1 MHFRISHEM
10 EYWQMAITN
19 HIEGVAA
26 YQVAFHEVKGY
37 KSYETAQKRG
47 EEIARNR
54 SDVSYRWCVIALPNG
69 RFAPLVIVNDK
80 VPGGPGLFLGE
91 RNVCITN

>member
-1 MHFRISHEM
+1 M
-10 EYWQMAITN
+10 ITN
-19 HIEGVAA
+19 KLEGVAA
-26 YQVAFHEVKGY
+26 MQVAFHAVEGY
-37 KSYETAQKRG
+37 KTYANAQKRG

-54 SDVSYRWCVIALPNG
+54 SEVSYRWAVIALPNG
-69 RFAPLVIVNDK
+69 RFAPLIIVNDN